1 MNIPNGNSKEELKTR
16 EGIIS
21 QAYREWTSANP
32 NKKVYNNSLQDY
44 IHIRFISITETMRH
58 AAKNYSSTLAIFQ
71 LDTILR
77 KAVKFGKPTPTKK
90 GVKNQE
96 KFAKMQQMR
105 CELDGVGVVK
115 MIVGFKRSGEIIQYC
130 ITAKGHKKKEI
141 DRSAL

>member
-1 MNIPNGNSKEELKTR
+1 MNIPTGNSKEELKAR

-32 NKKVYNNSLQDY
+32 DKKVYNDSLHDF
-44 IHIRFISITETMRH
+44 IHIRFLSITETMRH
-58 AAKNYSSTLAIFQ
+58 AAKNHNSTLAILQ

-105 CELDGVGVVK
+105 CELDGIGVVK
-115 MIVGFKRSGEIIQYC
+115 MIVGVKRSGEIIQYC
-130 ITAKGHKKKEI
+130 ITANKE
-141 DRSAL
+141 